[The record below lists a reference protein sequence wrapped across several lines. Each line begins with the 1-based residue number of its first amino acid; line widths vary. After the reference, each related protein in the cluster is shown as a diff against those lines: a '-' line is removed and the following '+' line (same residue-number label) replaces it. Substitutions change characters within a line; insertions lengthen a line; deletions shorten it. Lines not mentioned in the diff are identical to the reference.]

1 MHALVQVDQLHVP
14 VAEDLTQEY
23 AVDPGDDL
31 MGVPAAHLDCDRV
44 VLVAGREPG
53 QKVLWKTIKGREK
66 YRDYLIYDVIQLI
79 ISLSI
84 VSVTLISLVEF
95 LMKFISGSDTAYI

>member
-1 MHALVQVDQLHVP
+1 MHALVQIDQLYVP

-31 MGVPAAHLDCDRV
+31 MGVPSAHLDRNRV

-66 YRDYLIYDVIQLI
+66 YHFNLIYDVIEQI

-84 VSVTLISLVEF
+84 VPLDIA
-95 LMKFISGSDTAYI
+95 G